1 MAKKEVKNNK
11 DKTSFTK
18 SFKAELKKVIW
29 PTPKQLFNNTVA
41 VLAIVLI
48 TAIIVF
54 VLDITFESMNKY
66 GINKVKEMV
75 SNSATANE
83 TSNETTEE
91 NNVEQTEN
99 SEANVEENSTDTN
112 NKIEDIPIK
121 ASEYTVKTASSEAF
135 CEGLYRGACCRNSDL
150 HDRDESDSTADGE
163 KIRGE
168 QEHCA

>member
-1 MAKKEVKNNK
+1 MAKKEVKTTKKENSNLKENK
-11 DKTSFTK
+11 NKKTFWK
-18 SFKAELKKVIW
+18 SLKVELKKVIW

-112 NKIEDIPIK
+112 NKIE
-121 ASEYTVKTASSEAF
+121 E
-135 CEGLYRGACCRNSDL
+135 
-150 HDRDESDSTADGE
+150 
-163 KIRGE
+163 
-168 QEHCA
+168 

>member
-41 VLAIVLI
+41 VLATVLI

-75 SNSATANE
+75 SNSTTANE

-91 NNVEQTEN
+91 NNVEESEN

-112 NKIEDIPIK
+112 NE
-121 ASEYTVKTASSEAF
+121 
-135 CEGLYRGACCRNSDL
+135 
-150 HDRDESDSTADGE
+150 
-163 KIRGE
+163 
-168 QEHCA
+168 